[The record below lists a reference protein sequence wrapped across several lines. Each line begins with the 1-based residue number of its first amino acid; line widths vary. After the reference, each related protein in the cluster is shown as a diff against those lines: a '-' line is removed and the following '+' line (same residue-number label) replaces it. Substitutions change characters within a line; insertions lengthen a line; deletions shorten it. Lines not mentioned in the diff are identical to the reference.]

1 MATMSV
7 GRAKSNPDTVEVP
20 RGWTETVKAYVEL
33 TKPRIMVLLLF
44 TAYAAAI
51 VALGHLPS
59 LDESLVLLLGLALS
73 TGGAA
78 AVNMW
83 YDRDID
89 AVMSRTAS
97 RPLPTG
103 QVSPRATLVYGI
115 TLGVLSFVVLAVFA
129 NLLAAVLSAAGFV
142 YYAVVYTMWL
152 KRRTPQNIVIGGGAG
167 AFPPLVGWA
176 AVTGHLSLTAWAMFA
191 IVFFWTPPH
200 FWALALY
207 KNADYVRAGIP
218 MMPAVRGA
226 RTTKRQCV
234 GYAVLLLLVSLVPYV
249 TGSVAMWYVFAAA
262 FVGLVFLAANVQMWR
277 EADDQTSWARRTFF
291 WSLLDLPALF
301 TLLVVASVLR

>member
-7 GRAKSNPDTVEVP
+7 GRAKSDADVVQVP
-20 RGWTETVKAYVEL
+20 RGWLDTVKVFIEL

-51 VALGHLPS
+51 VARGGIPS
-59 LDESLVLLLGLALS
+59 LGQSLALLLGLALS

-89 AVMSRTAS
+89 AVMSRTAR
-97 RPLPTG
+97 RPLPMG
-103 QVSPRATLVYGI
+103 RVSSRATLAYGI
-115 TLGVLSFVVLAVFA
+115 TLGVLSVVVLWVFA
-129 NLLAAVLSAAGFV
+129 NPLSALLSAAGFV
-142 YYAVVYTMWL
+142 YYAVIYTMWL
-152 KRRTPQNIVIGGGAG
+152 KRTTPQNIVIGGGAG

-176 AVTGHLSLTAWAMFA
+176 AVTGHLSVTAWALFA

-234 GYAVLLLLVSLVPYV
+234 GYAVLLLLVSLVPWL
-249 TGSVAMWYVFAAA
+249 TGTVHAWYVVAAA
-262 FVGLVFLAANVQMWR
+262 AVGVVFLLANLRMWR
-277 EADDQTSWARRTFF
+277 EADETTVWAKRTFL

-301 TLLVVASVLR
+301 TLLVVASLV

>member
-1 MATMSV
+1 MSV
-7 GRAKSNPDTVEVP
+7 GRANSDTDAALVP
-20 RGWTETVKAYVEL
+20 RGWLDTVKVFVEL

-44 TAYAAAI
+44 TAFAAAI
-51 VALGHLPS
+51 VARGGLPS
-59 LDESLVLLLGLALS
+59 LKETLVLLIGLALS

-83 YDRDID
+83 FDRDID
-89 AVMSRTAS
+89 AVMSRTAK

-103 QVSPRATLVYGI
+103 QVSATATLVYGI
-115 TLGVLSFVVLAVFA
+115 VLGVLSIVVLAVFA
-129 NLLAAVLSAAGFV
+129 NPLSALLSTAGYI
-142 YYAVVYTMWL
+142 YYAVIYTMWL
-152 KRRTPQNIVIGGGAG
+152 KRSTPQNIVIGGGAG

-176 AVTGHLSLTAWAMFA
+176 VVTGNVSLTAWAMFA

-218 MMPAVRGA
+218 MMPAVRGP

-234 GYAVLLLLVSLVPYV
+234 GYAILLLAVSLVPYF
-249 TGSVAMWYVFAAA
+249 TGSVHFWYVPTAS
-262 FVGLVFLAANVQMWR
+262 FVGLVFLAANVCMWR
-277 EADDQTSWARRTFF
+277 EADDSTVWAKRTFL

-301 TLLVVASVLR
+301 TLLVVASVI